1 MRRVLSDY
9 EGMWLAGC
17 MLVGL
22 GVGGALFPLARVMAP
37 SDRAISLVLGIEERR
52 F

>member
-1 MRRVLSDY
+1 MRAC
-9 EGMWLAGC
+9 GWQHAGG
-17 MLVGL
+17 V